1 MEWSWEEWAAAGGY
15 DGEWKVVGS
24 YPPQKEDDQ
33 RMWVSGKLG
42 PTGSYFQG
50 GKLGY
55 HGSRNPMGH
64 TGRWEIQ
71 KKAHQSKSIVKVK
84 GCFGNMMPIT

>member
-1 MEWSWEEWAAAGGY
+1 MKEREVIVEEEWVIMGVMDSGWCY

-24 YPPQKEDDQ
+24 YSPQKKDDQ
-33 RMWVSGKLG
+33 RMWVTGKLG

-55 HGSRNPMGH
+55 PGSRNPMGH

-71 KKAHQSKSIVKVK
+71 KKAHLTNSQS
-84 GCFGNMMPIT
+84 PL

>member
-1 MEWSWEEWAAAGGY
+1 MAGGY

-24 YPPQKEDDQ
+24 YSPQKKDNQ
-33 RMWVSGKLG
+33 RMWVTGKLG

-55 HGSRNPMGH
+55 LGSRNPMGH

-71 KKAHQSKSIVKVK
+71 KKAHLTNSQSPLVKVK
-84 GCFGNMMPIT
+84 GCFGNMMQIT